1 MHSACTVCALF
12 TQLPPLTLFEPK
24 QEHTMECAAG
34 VMSAAEGWWVKP
46 RPDATAAL
54 PSLCLF
60 FLLGW
65 EEIQAKVSWRTGTC
79 KIKDQSVHCYDT
91 APRAYSQGNAAWMQ
105 VHLGPEACGLQLLE
119 HVLR

>member
-1 MHSACTVCALF
+1 MGKATAGRYSSVA
-12 TQLPPLTLFEPK
+12 LTLS
-24 QEHTMECAAG
+24 
-34 VMSAAEGWWVKP
+34 V
-46 RPDATAAL
+46 
-54 PSLCLF
+54 